1 MKQLYCLLA
10 SLLVTLTFAPHAK
23 ATELSGSKTAALVS
37 NSGEKIIIG
46 KVVFTQTAKGTQ
58 AVFTADSKVFE
69 ERFLAMRPFI
79 CLDGDKHSYC
89 HFPYRS
95 PQIISD
101 KDLTDLEY
109 QFMFLRKPRN
119 AVSLDP
125 TNGLYY
131 ELKKTANGF
140 EGVIREVDMTP
151 IIVPEGDMTRPIKRE
166 NLFTSDP
173 SGHWLPKL
181 VIE

>member
-1 MKQLYCLLA
+1 MKRIIFLLI
-10 SLLVTLTFAPHAK
+10 SLLLTFTCASHAM
-23 ATELSGSKTAALVS
+23 AAELSGSKTATLIS

-46 KVVFTQTAKGTQ
+46 KVAFSQTAKGTQ
-58 AVFTADSKVFE
+58 AVFTADPKVFE

-89 HFPYRS
+89 HYPYRS
-95 PQIISD
+95 PQIITD

-119 AVSLDP
+119 SVSLDP
-125 TNGLYY
+125 NSGLYY
-131 ELKKTANGF
+131 EIKKTANGF
-140 EGVIREVDMTP
+140 EGALREVDMTP

-173 SGHWLPKL
+173 SGHWLPRL

>member
-1 MKQLYCLLA
+1 MKRSIILLT
-10 SLLVTLTFAPHAK
+10 SLLLTFTCASQSIA
-23 ATELSGSKTAALVS
+23 AELSGTKTATLIS

-46 KVVFTQTAKGTQ
+46 KVVFTPTAKGTQ
-58 AVFTADSKVFE
+58 AIFTADAKVFE

-79 CLDGDKHSYC
+79 CLDGDRHSYC
-89 HFPYRS
+89 HFPYKS
-95 PQIISD
+95 PQIINDS
-101 KDLTDLEY
+101 DLTDLEY

-119 AVSLDP
+119 SVSLDP
-125 TNGLYY
+125 NSGLYY

-140 EGVIREVDMTP
+140 EGALREVDMTP

-166 NLFTSDP
+166 NLFTSEP

>member
-1 MKQLYCLLA
+1 MKRLFILLTSILLTLIHA
-10 SLLVTLTFAPHAK
+10 SQAPA
-23 ATELSGSKTAALVS
+23 AELSGSKTATLIS

-46 KVVFTQTAKGTQ
+46 SVKFSPDAKGTR
-58 AVFTADSKVFE
+58 AVFTADPKVFE
-69 ERFLAMRPFI
+69 ERFLAMRPFL
-79 CLDGDKHSYC
+79 CLDGDRHSYC
-89 HFPYRS
+89 HFPYKS
-95 PQIISD
+95 PQIIIDS
-101 KDLTDLEY
+101 DLTDLEY

-125 TNGLYY
+125 TSGLYY
-131 ELKKTANGF
+131 ELKKTANGI
-140 EGVIREVDMTP
+140 EGALREVDMTP

-173 SGHWLPKL
+173 SGHWLPRL

>member
-1 MKQLYCLLA
+1 MKHLLILIL
-10 SLLVTLTFAPHAK
+10 SLLCAAYVNSA
-23 ATELSGSKTAALVS
+23 ELSGSKTAILVS

-46 KVVFTQTAKGTQ
+46 KVAFTQTAKGTQ
-58 AVFTADSKVFE
+58 AVFTADAKVFE

-95 PQIISD
+95 PQIIND
-101 KDLTDLEY
+101 NDLTDLEY

-119 AVSLDP
+119 SVSLDP
-125 TNGLYY
+125 TSGLYY

-140 EGVIREVDMTP
+140 EGALREVDMTP

-166 NLFTSDP
+166 GLFVSDP
-173 SGHWLPKL
+173 SGHWLPRL

>member
-1 MKQLYCLLA
+1 MNRFNILLT
-10 SLLVTLTFAPHAK
+10 SLLIIFTCASHAT
-23 ATELSGSKTAALVS
+23 AAETSGTKTATLIS
-37 NSGEKIIIG
+37 NSGEKIMIG
-46 KVVFTQTAKGTQ
+46 KVVFTPTAKGTQ
-58 AVFTADSKVFE
+58 AVFTVDPKVFE

-95 PQIISD
+95 PQLITDS
-101 KDLTDLEY
+101 DLTDLEY

-119 AVSLDP
+119 SVSLDP
-125 TNGLYY
+125 NSGLYY

-140 EGVIREVDMTP
+140 EGALREVDMTP
-151 IIVPEGDMTRPIKRE
+151 IIVPEGNTTRPIKRE

-173 SGHWLPKL
+173 TGHWLPKL

>member
-1 MKQLYCLLA
+1 MKFLLVCLL
-10 SLLVTLTFAPHAK
+10 SLFC
-23 ATELSGSKTAALVS
+23 ATNVYSAELSGSKTATLIS
-37 NSGEKIIIG
+37 NDGEKIIIG
-46 KVVFTQTAKGTQ
+46 KVDFTSTAKGTQ
-58 AVFTADSKVFE
+58 AVFTADAKVFE

-101 KDLTDLEY
+101 NDLTDLEY

-119 AVSLDP
+119 SVSLDP

-131 ELKKTANGF
+131 ELKKTAKGF

-166 NLFTSDP
+166 GLFVSDP

>member
-1 MKQLYCLLA
+1 MKQL
-10 SLLVTLTFAPHAK
+10 LTFFITLAFVTSAYPV
-23 ATELSGSKTAALVS
+23 ELSGSKTATLIS
-37 NSGEKIIIG
+37 NNGEKIIIG
-46 KVVFTQTAKGTQ
+46 KVAFTPTTKGTR
-58 AVFTADSKVFE
+58 AIFAADAKVFE

-79 CLDGDKHSYC
+79 CLDGEKHSYC

-95 PQIISD
+95 PQIIND
-101 KDLTDLEY
+101 NDLTDLEY

-125 TNGLYY
+125 TSGLYY

-140 EGVIREVDMTP
+140 EGTLREVDMTP
-151 IIVPEGDMTRPIKRE
+151 IIVPEGDMTRPIKRQE
-166 NLFTSDP
+166 LFVSDP

>member
-1 MKQLYCLLA
+1 MKRFIILLTSLLLA
-10 SLLVTLTFAPHAK
+10 LTFVSHAT
-23 ATELSGSKTAALVS
+23 AAELSGTKIATLVS

-46 KVVFTQTAKGTQ
+46 KVVFTPTAKGAQ
-58 AVFTADSKVFE
+58 AVFTADAKVFE

-95 PQIISD
+95 PQIITD
-101 KDLTDLEY
+101 NDLTDLEY

-119 AVSLDP
+119 SVSLDP
-125 TNGLYY
+125 TSGLYY
-131 ELKKTANGF
+131 ELKRTDKGF
-140 EGVIREVDMTP
+140 EGALREVDMTP

-166 NLFTSDP
+166 GLFVSDP
-173 SGHWLPKL
+173 SGQWLPKL

>member
-1 MKQLYCLLA
+1 MK
-10 SLLVTLTFAPHAK
+10 SLLILFFTLFFATNAHSA
-23 ATELSGSKTAALVS
+23 ELSGSKTATLIS

-46 KVVFTQTAKGTQ
+46 KVNFTQTAKGTK
-58 AVFTADSKVFE
+58 AVFAADAKVFE

-79 CLDGDKHSYC
+79 CLDGEKHSYC

-101 KDLTDLEY
+101 NDLTDLEY

-125 TNGLYY
+125 TSGLYY

-140 EGVIREVDMTP
+140 EGAIREVDMTP

-166 NLFTSDP
+166 GLFVSDP

>member
-1 MKQLYCLLA
+1 MKQLLLFFI
-10 SLLVTLTFAPHAK
+10 TLTFASIAYS
-23 ATELSGSKTAALVS
+23 AELSGSKTATLIS

-46 KVVFTQTAKGTQ
+46 KVNFTPTAKGTQ
-58 AVFTADSKVFE
+58 AIFTADPKVFE

-79 CLDGDKHSYC
+79 CLDGDRHSYC

-95 PQIISD
+95 PQIITD
-101 KDLTDLEY
+101 ADLTDLEY

-119 AVSLDP
+119 SVSLDP
-125 TNGLYY
+125 NNGLYY

-140 EGVIREVDMTP
+140 EGAIREVDMTP

-166 NLFTSDP
+166 GLFVSDP

>member
-1 MKQLYCLLA
+1 MKYLL
-10 SLLVTLTFAPHAK
+10 SLLFALICSTPLA
-23 ATELSGSKTAALVS
+23 ATELNGSKTAALVS

-46 KVVFTQTAKGTQ
+46 KVIFTPTAKGTQ
-58 AVFTADSKVFE
+58 AVFTADAKVFE

-89 HFPYRS
+89 YFPYRS
-95 PQIISD
+95 PQIITD
-101 KDLTDLEY
+101 NDLTDLEY

-119 AVSLDP
+119 SVSLDP
-125 TNGLYY
+125 TSGLYY

-140 EGVIREVDMTP
+140 EGALREVDMTP

-166 NLFTSDP
+166 GLFVSDP